1 MEFPMAV
8 LGLALLAVPVH
19 PQAPIQEARVMTA
32 RGTFDVKLT
41 PQALDE
47 AGGPF
52 GRLFLDKQFRGDLEA
67 TSKGQMLGAETAVE
81 GSAGYV
87 ALELVTGT
95 LHGRRGTFILQHS
108 GRMTRGV
115 ATMVVTVVPDSG
127 TGGLAG
133 LSGRFTITISEG
145 KHFYELEYMIGAAPE
160 DTVRVT
166 KPTDRDI
173 EVAGSGPPPGRGSG
187 G

>member
-1 MEFPMAV
+1 
-8 LGLALLAVPVH
+8 
-19 PQAPIQEARVMTA
+19 
-32 RGTFDVKLT
+32 
-41 PQALDE
+41 
-47 AGGPF
+47 
-52 GRLFLDKQFRGDLEA
+52 
-67 TSKGQMLGAETAVE
+67 
-81 GSAGYV
+81 
-87 ALELVTGT
+87 
-95 LHGRRGTFILQHS
+95 
-108 GRMTRGV
+108 MTRGV